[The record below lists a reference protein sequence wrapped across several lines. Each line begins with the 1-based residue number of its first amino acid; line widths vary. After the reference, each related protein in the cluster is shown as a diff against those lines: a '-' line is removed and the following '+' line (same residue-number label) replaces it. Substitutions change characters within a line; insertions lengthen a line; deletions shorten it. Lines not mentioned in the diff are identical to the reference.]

1 MNDAIRSKTTL
12 PEFVPPRLDALPRD
26 EIETM
31 IKAGE
36 EVNEC
41 FRVLKKAGLNI
52 VGEMLKGQG
61 TFYEFDHYPAGDV
74 YDEETHAQYYYHAHR
89 GLAGEHGHFHT
100 FLRQGG
106 IPGDVRPV
114 AYDGEAEWPSGSD
127 AVCHFVAVSMDAY
140 GYPLGLFSTNRW
152 VTDEVWYAAP
162 DVVRL
167 MDGFMID
174 HAYPSWPANRWL
186 SAMFRLFR
194 CDIEALLYHRDTV
207 IEVWKEAN
215 PDTDVFE
222 DRELEMTGQTRISVK
237 QRLEELHAVL
247 AGNGRISEL

>member
-41 FRVLKKAGLNI
+41 FRVLKKADLNI

-61 TFYEFDHYPAGDV
+61 TFYEFDHYPSGDV

-89 GLAGEHGHFHT
+89 GIAGEHGHFHT
-100 FLRQGG
+100 FLRHGG

-114 AYDGEAEWPSGSD
+114 PYDGEAEWPSGSD
-127 AVCHFVAVSMDAY
+127 AVCHFVAVSMDVY

-167 MDGFMID
+167 MDGYLID

-207 IEVWKEAN
+207 IEAWKEAN

-247 AGNGRISEL
+247 ARNGRISEL